1 MAMDIRRPTFPSV
14 PSVWSLMDQLLE
26 NPWSLFSTFPTAGI
40 GDTAGYQSVPLN
52 VWETKDGYQVALMA
66 PGVDPGALS
75 VTAVGGTLTVE
86 GERKVEM
93 PEGASVI
100 WREFGPSKFRRTIQ
114 LPDAINPDQV
124 EAVYKNGLV
133 FITVPKAEH
142 AKPRSI
148 QVKALAA
155 GT

>member
-1 MAMDIRRPTFPSV
+1 MAMDIRRPTFPST
-14 PSVWSLMDQLLE
+14 WSLMEQFLE
-26 NPWSLFSTFPTAGI
+26 NPWAFLFGRSTNGGAT
-40 GDTAGYQSVPLN
+40 GYQSVPLN
-52 VWETKDGYQVALMA
+52 VWETADGYQIALMA

-86 GERKVEM
+86 GELKWET
-93 PEGASVI
+93 PQGASVI

-124 EAVYKNGLV
+124 EAVYKNRLV

-148 QVKALAA
+148 QVKAAA
-155 GT
+155 SA